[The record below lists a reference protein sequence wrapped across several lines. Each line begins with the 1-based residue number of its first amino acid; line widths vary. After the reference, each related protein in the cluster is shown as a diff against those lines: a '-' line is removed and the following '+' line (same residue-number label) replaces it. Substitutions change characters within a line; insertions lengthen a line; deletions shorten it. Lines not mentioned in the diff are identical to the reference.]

1 MAELTST
8 KKFKSNNRYAPSKS
22 DTSVFD
28 ALGKAPSDEYANI
41 ARWYRHISSFSANE
55 RNGWAGSAVPQV
67 SGGTTTT
74 GKIQLDI

>member
-1 MAELTST
+1 L
-8 KKFKSNNRYAPSKS
+8 NRYAPSKA

-28 ALGKAPSDEYANI
+28 ALGKAPSAEYANI
-41 ARWYRHISSFSANE
+41 ARWYRNISSYSANE

-74 GKIQLDI
+74 PGNFPSINTHFSCCF